1 VQGIVGRG
9 DELAALASFLAQAQ
23 RSLAVLVI
31 EGEPGI
37 GKTALWQ
44 EGVRLAREE
53 QAAVLVARATES
65 ETALS
70 FVGLTDLLDPLES
83 RTLDQ
88 VPAPQRSALLTAL
101 LRTHAPG
108 PGIDERAL
116 SASVLTVLRVLSRH
130 QPVVVAVDDAP
141 WLDSASSRALA
152 FTIRRL
158 GPERVGFLCTA
169 RSQGAP
175 LPSFDHAA
183 PATARTRLPLGP
195 LSIGALHE
203 LIKRHTGCSFSRPV
217 MVRIAEASQGNP
229 FYALE
234 IAAELQ
240 RHPGADGRLPVPPS
254 LSELLEARLGGLP
267 PLTLEALVRCAIL
280 SRPTSELVDL
290 EALEAAERAG
300 IVVVEGGRIR
310 FSHPLLAAAVYERMA
325 ASERRR
331 VHRCLAEVVSD
342 SEERARHLALGSAGP
357 DPSVAI
363 ELDAAASLA
372 GNRGAPVPAAELVEM
387 AIRLTPS
394 TAGDDLAGRQLAA
407 ARHWLEA
414 GDLSRAQSLL
424 EELLARAPSGQ
435 VRYWALELVAQI
447 HFRRSSF
454 TDAMRVASQA
464 HQETADPDL
473 RIRLQVDLAFLSVNL
488 GDFAG
493 AEGHARS
500 ALRAMPSDGD
510 RGLLA
515 DVLAVV
521 TMAEFLG
528 GKGLDDDRLLQALAL
543 EEPTQVRVWQTR
555 PSFVAGCLYLFTGRP
570 REAAGILAAMHT
582 QAVERGEE
590 GPIPIL
596 CFYLVWALVWNGE
609 LERARATAEL
619 SRQAAELIGDPLA
632 RGTALNA
639 GALVHA
645 LDGDARLA
653 VDEASEAIRIF
664 QELGWS
670 MGAIFPT
677 WALGLAHAASG
688 RPEAVDGVLGPLAGL
703 VVTIGSIDPV
713 LAMFL
718 PEEIEA
724 LIELDR
730 LEQAEDLLRWL
741 EDRGRALHRPL
752 ALAAGGRCRAL
763 LLAARGDL
771 DAALVSVE
779 RAVAD
784 HDRAEM
790 PVERA
795 RTLLVWGR
803 LLRRTGRKAEANQVL
818 AEALGVFDRT
828 GARPW
833 SQRARVEIDRLRGR
847 RAAPDHLTSTESVVA
862 ALAAS
867 GISNRQIA
875 EQAFLTVKA
884 VEANL
889 TRVYRKLGIRSRA
902 GLARAL
908 GQHPGTPAPGGR
920 RPEP

>member
-9 DELAALASFLAQAQ
+9 QELAALASFLARAR

-44 EGVRLAREE
+44 EGVRLAGED
-53 QAAVLVARATES
+53 QATVLVARATES

-70 FVGLTDLLDPLES
+70 FVGLADLLDPLES

-88 VPAPQRSALLTAL
+88 VPGPQRSALLTAL
-101 LRTHAPG
+101 LRTPAPG

-116 SASVLTVLRVLSRH
+116 SASVLTVLRVLSR
-130 QPVVVAVDDAP
+130 QRPVVVAVDDAP
-141 WLDSASSRALA
+141 WLDSASSRALT

-169 RSQGAP
+169 RTEGGP
-175 LPSFDHAA
+175 LPSFDRAA
-183 PATARTRLPLGP
+183 PATTRTRLSLGP
-195 LSIGALHE
+195 LSLAALHE
-203 LIKRHTGCSFSRPV
+203 LIKRHTGHSFPRPV
-217 MVRIAEASQGNP
+217 LVRIAEASQGNP
-229 FYALE
+229 FYSLE
-234 IAAELQ
+234 IAAELL
-240 RHPGADGRLPVPPS
+240 RHPGEDGRLPVPPS
-254 LSELLEARLGGLP
+254 LSELLEARFGGLP
-267 PLTLEALVRCAIL
+267 EPTLEALVRCAML
-280 SRPTSELVDL
+280 SRPTPELVDV

-300 IVVVEGGRIR
+300 IVVIEGGRIR
-310 FSHPLLAAAVYERMA
+310 FSHPLLAAAVYQRMG

-331 VHRCLAEVVSD
+331 VHRHLAEILSD

-357 DPSVAI
+357 DPSVAT

-372 GNRGAPVPAAELVEM
+372 GSRGAPVPAAELVEM

-394 TAGDDLAGRQLAA
+394 TSGDELAGRQLAA
-407 ARHWLEA
+407 ARHWFDA
-414 GDLSRAQSLL
+414 GDLSRAQSLV
-424 EELLARAPSGQ
+424 EQLLVQVPSGQ
-435 VRYWALELVAQI
+435 VRYWALALVAQI

-464 HQETADPDL
+464 HQETTDPDL
-473 RIRLQVDLAFLSVNL
+473 RIRLQLDLAFLSVNL

-493 AEGHARS
+493 AERHARS

-528 GKGLDDDRLLQALAL
+528 GKGLDDDRLRQALEL
-543 EEPTQVRVWQTR
+543 EEPTQVRAWQMR
-555 PSFVAGCLYLFTGRP
+555 PTFVAACLYLFTGRP
-570 REAAGILAAMHT
+570 REAAGILVAMHT

-590 GPIPIL
+590 GPIPL
-596 CFYLVWALVWNGE
+596 HCFYLVWALIWNGE
-609 LERARATAEL
+609 LERAGATAEV
-619 SRQAAELIGDPLA
+619 SRQAAELIGDPMA
-632 RGTALNA
+632 HGTALNA
-639 GALVHA
+639 SALVHA
-645 LDGDARLA
+645 HDGTTGPAME
-653 VDEASEAIRIF
+653 EASEAIEIF
-664 QELGWS
+664 QELNWS
-670 MGAIFPT
+670 MGSIFPT
-677 WALGLAHAASG
+677 WALGLAHAAAG
-688 RPEAVDGVLGPLAGL
+688 RPDAVDAVLGPLAAL
-703 VVTIGSIDPV
+703 VVTIGDIDPV

-741 EDRGRALHRPL
+741 EDRGRKLNRPL
-752 ALAAGGRCRAL
+752 TLAVSGRCRAL
-763 LLAARGDL
+763 LLAARGDQ
-771 DAALVSVE
+771 DAALSAVQ

-784 HDRAEM
+784 HDRVGM
-790 PVERA
+790 PIERA

-803 LLRRTGRKAEANQVL
+803 LLRRTGRRAQAKEVL
-818 AEALGVFDRT
+818 GEALRVFDRT

-833 SQRARVEIDRLRGR
+833 CERAQVEVDRLGGR
-847 RAAPDHLTSTESVVA
+847 RGAPDHLTPTESVVA

-875 EQAFLTVKA
+875 DQAFLTVKA

-889 TRVYRKLGIRSRA
+889 TRVYRKLGIRSRG

-908 GQHPGTPAPGGR
+908 DRHPESPTPEGAP
-920 RPEP
+920 EA